1 MPEENQHPPLG
12 DTSTSKALRLGAS
25 AAGALPF
32 AGSIIQTVLTEAIP
46 NVRANRVEAYIR
58 YLQDQIDELNLK
70 LALEKPEGL
79 DLFEEGLWQ
88 SARALSDD
96 RKKYIAELVA
106 KGLQET
112 GLEQQETR
120 HFMRILE
127 QLDDRQIILL
137 AEYHPANSPTVGNE
151 QGARFHEANRNV
163 VQPGHAVDDITDH
176 TGREEA
182 QRGARLNETMR
193 RHLSSLGLL
202 ELDQIFGSA
211 EMQPSSHRYLISEAG
226 KDFLRCI
233 GAISSGGDNGQ

>member
-1 MPEENQHPPLG
+1 MSEEKKHPPLG
-12 DTSTSKALRLGAS
+12 DTPETIALEIVASGFGAIPVV
-25 AAGALPF
+25 GPT
-32 AGSIIQTVLTEAIP
+32 IQTVLNKSIP
-46 NVRANRVEAYIR
+46 NIRLERVETYLR
-58 YLQDQIDELNLK
+58 YLQKQVDELQLK
-70 LALEKPEGL
+70 PALEEPVGL

-182 QRGARLNETMR
+182 QRGSRLNEIMR
-193 RHLSSLGLL
+193 RHLSSFGLL
-202 ELDQIFGSA
+202 EIDQMKASV
-211 EMQPSSHRYLISEAG
+211 EMQPRSHHYLITEIG
-226 KDFLRCI
+226 KDFLTYI
-233 GAISSGGDNGQ
+233 GAIPSGGDNGQ

>member
-1 MPEENQHPPLG
+1 MPEESQHPPLG
-12 DTSTSKALRLGAS
+12 DTSASTALRIGVGLTGAVPLV
-25 AAGALPF
+25 GAVL
-32 AGSIIQTVLTEAIP
+32 QTALTETIR
-46 NVRANRVEAYIR
+46 NVRLDRVEDYLR
-58 YLQDQIDELNLK
+58 YLQAQIDELMLK

-88 SARALSDD
+88 STRALSDD
-96 RKKYIAELVA
+96 RKKYIAELVV

-151 QGARFHEANRNV
+151 QGTRFHEANRNV
-163 VQPGHAVDDITDH
+163 VQPGHAVDDILDH
-176 TGREEA
+176 TSQEEA
-182 QRGARLNETMR
+182 QRGAKLNEIMR

-202 ELDQIFGSA
+202 ELDQVFGSI
-211 EMQPSSHRYLISEAG
+211 EMQPSSQRYLISEAG

>member
-12 DTSTSKALRLGAS
+12 DTSASTALRIGVGLTGAVPLV
-25 AAGALPF
+25 GAVL
-32 AGSIIQTVLTEAIP
+32 QTALTETIR
-46 NVRANRVEAYIR
+46 NVRLDRMEDYLR
-58 YLQDQIDELNLK
+58 YLQGRINELMLK
-70 LALEKPEGL
+70 VALEKPEGL

-96 RKKYIAELVA
+96 RKKYIAELVV

-112 GLEQQETR
+112 GLEQQEMR

-127 QLDDRQIILL
+127 QLDDRQLILL
-137 AEYHPANSPTVGNE
+137 AEYHPANSPNVGNE

-163 VQPGHAVDDITDH
+163 VQPGHAVADITDH
-176 TGREEA
+176 TGQEEA
-182 QRGARLNETMR
+182 QRGSRLNEIMR
-193 RHLSSLGLL
+193 RHLSSVGLL
-202 ELDQIFGSA
+202 ERDQMVSSI
-211 EMQPSSHRYLISEAG
+211 EIQPSSHHYLITEAG

>member
-12 DTSTSKALRLGAS
+12 DTSTAKALRIGAS
-25 AAGALPF
+25 AAGAMPF
-32 AGSIIQTVLTEAIP
+32 AGSIIQTVLTETIR
-46 NVRANRVEAYIR
+46 NVRAERAEDYIR
-58 YLQDQIDELNLK
+58 YLQDQIDELKLK
-70 LALEKPEGL
+70 IALDKPEGL

-88 SARALSDD
+88 SARALSDN
-96 RKKYIAELVA
+96 RKKYIAELVT

-137 AEYHPANSPTVGNE
+137 AEYHPASSPTVGNE
-151 QGARFHEANRNV
+151 QGTRFHEVNRNV
-163 VQPGHAVDDITDH
+163 VQPGHTVEDIVDH

-182 QRGARLNETMR
+182 QRGSRLNEIMR

-202 ELDQIFGSA
+202 ERDQMFISI
-211 EMQPSSHRYLISEAG
+211 EIQPSSQRYLISEAG

>member
-1 MPEENQHPPLG
+1 MPEETQRPLLG
-12 DTSTSKALRLGAS
+12 DTSTAKALRIGAS
-25 AAGALPF
+25 VAGAVPF
-32 AGSIIQTVLTEAIP
+32 AGAFIQTVLTETIR
-46 NVRANRVEAYIR
+46 NVRADRVEDYIR
-58 YLQDQIDELNLK
+58 YLQDQIDELKLK
-70 LALEKPEGL
+70 IAIDKPEGL

-96 RKKYIAELVA
+96 RKKYISELVA

-137 AEYHPANSPTVGNE
+137 AEYHPANAPTVGNE
-151 QGARFHEANRNV
+151 QGTRFHEANRNV
-163 VQPGHAVDDITDH
+163 VQPGHAVDDILDH
-176 TGREEA
+176 TSQEEA
-182 QRGARLNETMR
+182 QRGARLNEIMR

-202 ELDQIFGSA
+202 ELDQVFGSI
-211 EMQPSSHRYLISEAG
+211 EMQPSSQRYLISEAG

>member
-1 MPEENQHPPLG
+1 MSKEDQHPTLG
-12 DTSTSKALRLGAS
+12 DTQRSKVLRVGAS
-25 AAGALPF
+25 VLGTVPVI
-32 AGSIIQTVLTEAIP
+32 GPPIQTVLTELIP
-46 NVRANRVEAYIR
+46 NVRADRIEAYIR
-58 YLQDQIDELNLK
+58 YLQDQIDELKLK

-79 DLFEEGLWQ
+79 DLFEEGIWQ
-88 SARALSDD
+88 SARAISDD

-137 AEYHPANSPTVGNE
+137 AEYHPANSPTAGNV
-151 QGARFHEANRNV
+151 QGTSFHEVNRNV
-163 VQPGHAVDDITDH
+163 VQPGHTVEDILDH

-182 QRGARLNETMR
+182 QRGARLNEIMR

-202 ELDQIFGSA
+202 ERDQMFGGV
-211 EMQPSSHRYLISEAG
+211 EMQPSSNRYLISEAG

>member
-12 DTSTSKALRLGAS
+12 DTTAAKALRIGAS
-25 AAGALPF
+25 AAGVIPF
-32 AGSIIQTVLTEAIP
+32 AGAAIQTVFTEIIP
-46 NVRANRVEAYIR
+46 NVRAERVEAYVR
-58 YLQDQIDELNLK
+58 YLQDQIDELK
-70 LALEKPEGL
+70 LQIALEKPEGL

-88 SARALSDD
+88 SARASTGD

-163 VQPGHAVDDITDH
+163 VQPGHTVEDILDH

-182 QRGARLNETMR
+182 QRGARLNEIMR

-211 EMQPSSHRYLISEAG
+211 EMQPSSRRYLISEAG

>member
-1 MPEENQHPPLG
+1 MPKENQHPPLG
-12 DTSTSKALRLGAS
+12 DTSTAKALRIGAS
-25 AAGALPF
+25 VAGAVPF
-32 AGSIIQTVLTEAIP
+32 AGAFIQTVLTETIR
-46 NVRANRVEAYIR
+46 NVRADRVEDYIR
-58 YLQDQIDELNLK
+58 YLQDQIDELKLK
-70 LALEKPEGL
+70 IAIDKPEGL

-88 SARALSDD
+88 SARAFSDD
-96 RKKYIAELVA
+96 RKKYIAELVV

-137 AEYHPANSPTVGNE
+137 AEYHPANSPTAGNV
-151 QGARFHEANRNV
+151 QGTSFHEVNWNV
-163 VQPGHAVDDITDH
+163 VQPGHTVEDILDH

-182 QRGARLNETMR
+182 QRGARLNEIMR

-202 ELDQIFGSA
+202 ERDQMFGGV